1 MERILTD
8 SLENILADRFERY
21 SKYIIQSRA
30 LPDARDGMKPVQ
42 RRILWAMHEAGNTY
56 DKPYHKSAKT
66 VGDVM
71 GKYHPHG
78 DSSIYDAM
86 VRMSQPWKVSIPLID
101 MQGNNGSIDDD
112 PAAAMRYTEA
122 RLSKMANYMMK
133 DIEKDTVAW
142 APNYSDERMEPTVL
156 PASYPNLLIGG
167 ISGISSGYATNIPTH
182 NLTESIQAV
191 IYRLQNP
198 KCTVDELM
206 NIIPGPD
213 FPTGGIVMGR
223 KGIEDAFNTGR
234 GKVFIRSK
242 CKIEKKKT
250 MQQIVVTE
258 IPYEV
263 VKSQLVSRID
273 LLRIDKKIDGLL
285 DVRDES
291 DRTGLKIVIDI
302 KKDANAKAILNYL
315 YKNTDL
321 QISYNYNM
329 VAIYNK
335 SPVTM
340 SLPNIL
346 DAFIE
351 HREDV
356 ITRRTK
362 YDLEAKKKR
371 LHIVEGMIRAIS
383 ILDDVV
389 KTIRNSKNKADAK
402 INLQTA
408 YSFTEI
414 QSEAIVTMALYRLTN
429 TDIKT
434 LKKEQ
439 KTLNSEIKKLSQ
451 ILKSKK
457 NLHQQIIK
465 ELEEVMTEV
474 PQPRK
479 TKIQNEIEEIQI
491 DHKAMI
497 ADEQVMVT
505 VSKDGYIKKCSL
517 KSYNSSNNV
526 NTGQKEG
533 DSIIYCKQMS
543 TLQNVL
549 IITDNGNGI
558 IIPVYKIPDAKWKD
572 VGVHISNNCKS
583 VSGEKMVQV
592 FEYPDTSTPAK
603 QLQFVLVTKNG
614 NVKRIEY
621 SQIKKDS
628 IERSQSLISVNDD
641 ELISVHLINKKES
654 KYIIL
659 FSREGLVSR
668 YTIDQIPVQ
677 HGGKGVKGMKLSG
690 TDALI
695 LSLIQKTEEEQVIL
709 YTSTQWKR
717 IKTAQNGDK
726 TILGKSKR
734 PVKGQSYKKDK
745 ELLENLKGV
754 VVSPSESFIFAEKE
768 TKTTTVPLKGLN
780 GLFVEY

>member
-42 RRILWAMHEAGNTY
+42 RRILWAMHETGNTY

-273 LLRIDKKIDGLL
+273 LIRIDKKIDGLL

-351 HREDV
+351 R
-356 ITRRTK
+356 
-362 YDLEAKKKR
+362 
-371 LHIVEGMIRAIS
+371 
-383 ILDDVV
+383 
-389 KTIRNSKNKADAK
+389 
-402 INLQTA
+402 
-408 YSFTEI
+408 
-414 QSEAIVTMALYRLTN
+414 
-429 TDIKT
+429 
-434 LKKEQ
+434 
-439 KTLNSEIKKLSQ
+439 
-451 ILKSKK
+451 
-457 NLHQQIIK
+457 
-465 ELEEVMTEV
+465 
-474 PQPRK
+474 
-479 TKIQNEIEEIQI
+479 
-491 DHKAMI
+491 
-497 ADEQVMVT
+497 
-505 VSKDGYIKKCSL
+505 
-517 KSYNSSNNV
+517 
-526 NTGQKEG
+526 
-533 DSIIYCKQMS
+533 YCK
-543 TLQNVL
+543 TH
-549 IITDNGNGI
+549 
-558 IIPVYKIPDAKWKD
+558 KIR
-572 VGVHISNNCKS
+572 
-583 VSGEKMVQV
+583 
-592 FEYPDTSTPAK
+592 F
-603 QLQFVLVTKNG
+603 
-614 NVKRIEY
+614 
-621 SQIKKDS
+621 
-628 IERSQSLISVNDD
+628 RS
-641 ELISVHLINKKES
+641 
-654 KYIIL
+654 
-659 FSREGLVSR
+659 
-668 YTIDQIPVQ
+668 
-677 HGGKGVKGMKLSG
+677 
-690 TDALI
+690 
-695 LSLIQKTEEEQVIL
+695 
-709 YTSTQWKR
+709 
-717 IKTAQNGDK
+717 
-726 TILGKSKR
+726 
-734 PVKGQSYKKDK
+734 
-745 ELLENLKGV
+745 
-754 VVSPSESFIFAEKE
+754 
-768 TKTTTVPLKGLN
+768 
-780 GLFVEY
+780 

>member
-42 RRILWAMHEAGNTY
+42 RRILWAMHETGNTC

-273 LLRIDKKIDGLL
+273 LIRIDKKIDGLL

-356 ITRRTK
+356 IARRTK

-402 INLQTA
+402 INIQTA
-408 YSFTEI
+408 YGFTEI

-434 LKKEQ
+434 LEKEQ

-465 ELEEVMTEV
+465 ELEEIITEV

-479 TKIQNEIEEIQI
+479 TKIQDEIEEIQI

-517 KSYNSSNNV
+517 KSYNSSNNA

-592 FEYPDTSTPAK
+592 FEYPDTPAPAK

-677 HGGKGVKGMKLSG
+677 HGGKGVKGMKLSD

-709 YTSTQWKR
+709 YTTTQWKR

-726 TILGKSKR
+726 AILGESKR

-754 VVSPSESFIFAEKE
+754 VVTPSENFIFAEKE

>member
-42 RRILWAMHEAGNTY
+42 RRILWAMHETGNTY

-273 LLRIDKKIDGLL
+273 LIRIDKKIDGLL

-362 YDLEAKKKR
+362 YNLEAKKKR

-402 INLQTA
+402 INIQIA
-408 YSFTEI
+408 YGFTEI

-434 LKKEQ
+434 LEKEQ

-479 TKIQNEIEEIQI
+479 TKIQDEIEEIQI

-505 VSKDGYIKKCSL
+505 VSQDGYIKKCSL
-517 KSYNSSNNV
+517 KSYNSSNNAS
-526 NTGQKEG
+526 TGKKES
-533 DSIIYCKQMS
+533 DAIIYCKQMS

-614 NVKRIEY
+614 NIKRIEY

-628 IERSQSLISVNDD
+628 IERSQSLISINDD
-641 ELISVHLINKKES
+641 ELISVHLINKKEG

-659 FSREGLVSR
+659 FSKEGLASR

-677 HGGKGVKGMKLSG
+677 RGGKGVKGMKLSD
-690 TDALI
+690 TDTLI

-709 YTSTQWKR
+709 FTATQWKR

-726 TILGKSKR
+726 AILGESKR
-734 PVKGQSYKKDK
+734 PVKGQFYKKDK